1 MNVQQDM
8 ATTSVSLRRLLTV
21 AGGLVLAI
29 GVPLYV
35 VPHLT
40 EDYFSWTVQP
50 PISAAFL
57 GGAYLSAA
65 VTEFGAA
72 RQRSWAGA
80 RVAVP
85 AVLVFTL
92 LTLFVTLG
100 NLDRFHFDAPR
111 LLQRAGTWIWLLV
124 YLLVPPTMM
133 VVVVSQL
140 RRGGTDPVRLR
151 PISAAARGLAALVGV
166 ALVAGGVILL
176 IDPAAES
183 WMWPW
188 LLTPLTGRAVGA
200 WLVGLG
206 LALMHI
212 GWEADWWRVRPA
224 TAGAGV
230 FGVLQLVAV
239 LRYVDE
245 PRWDAPQTSVY
256 MAAVIGSVALGLWG
270 WRAAGRGASTDV
282 ISHIEGRPRARG

>member
-1 MNVQQDM
+1 MSAQQDI
-8 ATTSVSLRRLLTV
+8 AKTSVSLGRLLTV

-50 PISAAFL
+50 PLSAAFL

-72 RQRSWAGA
+72 RRRIWAGA

-85 AVLVFTL
+85 AVFVFTL
-92 LTLFVTLG
+92 LTLLVTLG

-111 LLQRAGTWIWLLV
+111 LVQRAGTWIWLLV
-124 YLLVPPTMM
+124 YVVVPPTMM
-133 VVVVSQL
+133 VVLVSQL
-140 RRGGTDPVRLR
+140 RRGGPDPVRLH
-151 PISAAARGLAALVGV
+151 PIPAAVRGMAAIGGAGLAAAGVVLLV
-166 ALVAGGVILL
+166 
-176 IDPAAES
+176 DPGAES

-206 LALMHI
+206 VALAHI
-212 GWEADWWRVRPA
+212 AWEADWWRVRPA
-224 TAGAGV
+224 TASAGV

-239 LRYVDE
+239 LRYLDE
-245 PRWDAPQTSVY
+245 PLWDAPQTWVY
-256 MAAVIGSVALGLWG
+256 MTALIGFVGLGLWG
-270 WRAAGRGASTDV
+270 WRAAGR
-282 ISHIEGRPRARG
+282 RAGIDADSRRVPM